1 MQFGA
6 GTASQASA
14 ANAAAANQAAQF
26 TAGAT
31 NQAAA
36 QNAAAQN
43 QAAQFTAANQTDVSK
58 QYATSLNS
66 TVQNMMDQSMKYALT
81 NADAQT
87 KIELQNID
95 SSTRQSLA
103 ATEATYKNQMQASA
117 SANEV
122 FQQVSKNIADIMA
135 NPDLSADAKDATGS
149 PPVTPKQAAVNIQKQ
164 YLQNALAILSA
175 TSGITGLKT
184 LLDFT

>member
-6 GTASQASA
+6 GTASQTSA
-14 ANAAAANQAAQF
+14 ANAAAFNQAAQF

-36 QNAAAQN
+36 TNAAAQN
-43 QAAQFTAANQTDVSK
+43 QAAQVTAANQTDVSK
-58 QYATSLNS
+58 QYATALNS
-66 TVQNMMDQSMKYALT
+66 TVQNMMDQSMKFALS

-95 SSTRQSLA
+95 ASTRATLA
-103 ATEATYKNQMQASA
+103 ATEAAYKNQIQASA
-117 SANEV
+117 SANDV
-122 FQQVSKNIADIMA
+122 FQQVSKNIADLMA
-135 NPDLSADAKDATGS
+135 NPDLSADVKDATGT
-149 PPVTPKQAAVNIQKQ
+149 PPVTPKQAAVNMQKQ
-164 YLQNALAILSA
+164 YLQNSLAILSA
-175 TSGITGLKT
+175 TSGVTGLKT